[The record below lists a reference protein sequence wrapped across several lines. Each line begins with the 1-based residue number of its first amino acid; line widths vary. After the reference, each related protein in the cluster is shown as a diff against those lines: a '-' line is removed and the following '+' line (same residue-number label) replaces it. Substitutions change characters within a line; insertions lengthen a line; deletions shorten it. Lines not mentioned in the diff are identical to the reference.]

1 MILERG
7 DELFIPDLV
16 SVFPEIVFTLRRTEL
31 TWKIRAR
38 TRFGDWSRTEPR
50 GCSRFKAKLTK
61 DDRSQVELEDHLE
74 EKTRLDQ
81 AQIWSKGAL

>member
-16 SVFPEIVFTLRRTEL
+16 SVFPETVFTLRRTEL

-50 GCSRFKAKLTK
+50 GCSRFKAKLISQPEAGRDTL
-61 DDRSQVELEDHLE
+61 RSEV
-74 EKTRLDQ
+74 RF
-81 AQIWSKGAL
+81 